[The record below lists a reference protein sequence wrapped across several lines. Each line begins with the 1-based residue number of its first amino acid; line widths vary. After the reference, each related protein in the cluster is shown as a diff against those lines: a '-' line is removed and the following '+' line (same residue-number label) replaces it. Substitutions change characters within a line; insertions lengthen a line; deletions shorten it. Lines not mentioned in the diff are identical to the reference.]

1 MSKRLTIIKVA
12 VVLATLGLT
21 QAFADELLKPDSN
34 RPWDAGSGF
43 SFKEKNK
50 KTRQSLSGIA
60 CDKEVAGERTCLV
73 VFDEGLEA
81 RHVVIK
87 SNGYEVDNEP
97 IVLLR
102 RKGDKDELDAEGAT
116 TDGKFYYV
124 TGSHSGKRN
133 NCKSNPVSRHV
144 IRFAVDPNTG
154 KAARN
159 SDGGLTGYT
168 SSTGLWEIMQSQPKL
183 KNNLDECLNTGRGV
197 NIEGLAVSNGRLYF
211 GFRSPARNKTTKIL
225 SVEAQAF
232 FSGEDPKPILT
243 TIEVGGGRGIRDM
256 QAVRDG
262 FLLLAGPD
270 DEDGNSQRRWRIA
283 LWNGRTNGEDVVRPN
298 DLARLDL
305 SGVKLRKNC
314 DKKTPKPE
322 AFTVIEDRKGLYRVV
337 ILSDGMCDGGPLVFS
352 VPR

>member
-21 QAFADELLKPDSN
+21 QAFADDLLKPDSN

-50 KTRQSLSGIA
+50 EEETKTRQSLSGIA
-60 CDKEVAGERTCLV
+60 CVEEVAGERTCLV

-87 SNGYEVDNEP
+87 SNGYQVDNEP
-97 IVLLR
+97 VVLLR

-116 TDGKFYYV
+116 TDGKFHYV

-159 SDGGLTGYT
+159 SDGGLAEYT
-168 SSTGLWEIMQSQPKL
+168 SSTRLWEIMQSQPKL
-183 KNNLDECLNTGRGV
+183 KE
-197 NIEGLAVSNGRLYF
+197 
-211 GFRSPARNKTTKIL
+211 SP
-225 SVEAQAF
+225 
-232 FSGEDPKPILT
+232 
-243 TIEVGGGRGIRDM
+243 
-256 QAVRDG
+256 
-262 FLLLAGPD
+262 
-270 DEDGNSQRRWRIA
+270 
-283 LWNGRTNGEDVVRPN
+283 
-298 DLARLDL
+298 
-305 SGVKLRKNC
+305 
-314 DKKTPKPE
+314 
-322 AFTVIEDRKGLYRVV
+322 
-337 ILSDGMCDGGPLVFS
+337 
-352 VPR
+352 